1 MRNDEENPA
10 VAFGN
15 SASGPAYAIH
25 DIGMLCKNGKMTTQV
40 DAKPPKYWTSNNR
53 ATLFWLG
60 GDRFHEGSYK
70 NTDEFYRHAAT
81 FFGFR
86 DAAGGTANNVYTNV
100 SFCAYN
106 GNGTGGGAYT
116 NSSVVVDPT
125 HWYRFVAKTSI
136 RAGESDIAV
145 YDMGTE
151 HPTLATATPATPVET
166 FTGIKFRRAPESLGG
181 VSSICIL
188 AQGTMDNTLDSSVG
202 AFWDNIR
209 IEHSPAGM
217 MLIMR

>member
-1 MRNDEENPA
+1 MGEAGNPA
-10 VAFGN
+10 MAFGN

-25 DIGMLCKNGKMTTQV
+25 DIGMLCKNGKMTSQV
-40 DAKPPKYWTSNNR
+40 DAKPPKYWVSNNR

-86 DAAGGTANNVYTNV
+86 DAAGTTANNVYTNV
-100 SFCAYN
+100 SLCAYD
-106 GNGTGGGAYT
+106 GNGAGGGGYT

-136 RAGESDIAV
+136 QAGESDIAV
-145 YDMGTE
+145 YDMGTG
-151 HPTLATATPATPVET
+151 HPTFDTATPAAPIET
-166 FTGIKFRRAPESLGG
+166 FRGIKFRRAPESLKGI
-181 VSSICIL
+181 SSLCVL
-188 AQGTMDNTLDSSVG
+188 AQGTSDNTLDKTVG
-202 AFWDNIR
+202 TFWDNIR
-209 IEHSPAGM
+209 ISYCPNPFT
-217 MLIMR
+217 IVVR